1 MDYLVPAAKIADMAT
16 GWLAGQAARDF
27 TATDEKML
35 SHFDIEDSEEFKTT
49 KYFCKTHFDM
59 ARIKEE
65 ESNYV
70 ELPKIYSFDSERE
83 KEIMLNRNFKRVNQE
98 VADMVK
104 ELLGTE

>member
-1 MDYLVPAAKIADMAT
+1 MMCSARRNDDIDINHHKRPENLNLHFREDGLSRSGGKIANMAT

-70 ELPKIYSFDSERE
+70 ELPTNLFFR
-83 KEIMLNRNFKRVNQE
+83 Q
-98 VADMVK
+98 
-104 ELLGTE
+104 